1 MVSFD
6 YSGLD
11 AALMAACI
19 VLYALVAAV
28 VMLAVGWLTQ
38 RLQRKWLLS
47 TRNWLGCS
55 LGISTVFLLAF
66 VAVESCMLW
75 RGARAESYL
84 LLWPLVWLSLAV
96 AAFVGWRRSVG
107 QAPVG

>member
-11 AALMAACI
+11 AAIMAACI

-47 TRNWLGCS
+47 ARNWLGCA
-55 LGISTVFLLAF
+55 LGISTVLLVAF
-66 VAVESCMLW
+66 VAVESFVLW
-75 RGARAESYL
+75 RGAAAEPYL
-84 LLWPLVWLSLAV
+84 LFWPLVWLSVAV
-96 AAFVGWRRSVG
+96 AAFVGLRRGVG